1 MNRRP
6 QTQMWKKYQIP
17 LFPSKWLHVSSDYPM
32 LHFSVLLHPYPVRSF
47 PSTQVL
53 GSSPSPSPSPDS
65 PACTSCESPDYAGCH
80 GDTHHPSLPIPSGLG
95 LLLPLFTW
103 RLEDCSETGKHLT
116 LPLGMLV
123 TPLGLDPARVLLPLI
138 FRILSA
144 SGSSK

>member
-17 LFPSKWLHVSSDYPM
+17 LFPSKWLHVSSDYAM
-32 LHFSVLLHPYPVRSF
+32 LPFSVLLHPYPVRSF
-47 PSTQVL
+47 PRTQVL
-53 GSSPSPSPSPDS
+53 GRSPSPSPSPDS

-95 LLLPLFTW
+95 LLLPLFKW
-103 RLEDCSETGKHLT
+103 RLEDCSETGWHLA
-116 LPLGMLV
+116 LPLGMPV